1 MDLTLFIVL
10 VFLSII
16 FIYFTNILNNLRK
29 DIRNMNIC
37 ANVSK
42 KENII
47 DDKNNIID
55 NITHGL
61 SYLKNYL

>member
-1 MDLTLFIVL
+1 
-10 VFLSII
+10 
-16 FIYFTNILNNLRK
+16 
-29 DIRNMNIC
+29 MNIC